1 VAGQR
6 TVEKQMKFYERWV
19 IAASLVLVCSV
30 DVQAQNSSTSCT
42 SLPLLGG
49 GVWTECNTTG
59 AAVPPPL
66 PVRQPDY
73 RPPQPCYYAGA
84 RLVCP

>member
-1 VAGQR
+1 
-6 TVEKQMKFYERWV
+6 MRWI
-19 IAASLVLVCSV
+19 IAAGLVLACSI

-49 GVWTECNTTG
+49 GVWTECSTT
-59 AAVPPPL
+59 APPIPPPL
-66 PVRQPDY
+66 PQPTY
-73 RPPQPCYYAGA
+73 QPAVKPWQPCIYQGV